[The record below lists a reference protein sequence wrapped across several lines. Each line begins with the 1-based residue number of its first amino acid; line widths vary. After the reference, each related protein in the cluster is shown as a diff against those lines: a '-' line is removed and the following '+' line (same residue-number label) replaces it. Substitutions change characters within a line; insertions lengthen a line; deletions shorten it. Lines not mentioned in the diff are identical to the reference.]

1 MRSRIRKSAD
11 YRIFAPARSLSQ
23 LVTSFFG
30 SWCQGI
36 RLVLFVTWPLA
47 CLFSFLLCCSQS
59 LRYSHT
65 LVCSVPRS
73 FGALHKSENPAQ
85 PLLSHS
91 FQDKHFSNTHTSV
104 YVWDFI
110 TTVLLVV
117 KIFWFSRLIN
127 EIVFWDLSQNPQNFE
142 KTLLWFISISFSLLT
157 CYTQFDTLF
166 SFQGTFQTF
175 RFVVENKG
183 FEPLTPCVQG
193 RCSPSWANSPYKLI
207 VQKLKSP

>member
-11 YRIFAPARSLSQ
+11 DRIFAPARSLSQ

-85 PLLSHS
+85 SLLSHS
-91 FQDKHFSNTHTSV
+91 FQDKLFSNTHTSV
-104 YVWDFI
+104 YVWGFI

-157 CYTQFDTLF
+157 CLYTIWYFIQFSRYISNL
-166 SFQGTFQTF
+166 SVCGG
-175 RFVVENKG
+175 E
-183 FEPLTPCVQG
+183 
-193 RCSPSWANSPYKLI
+193 
-207 VQKLKSP
+207 